1 MNNKTITLSKPYEFE
16 GETYTEIDLQGL
28 DDLKAKDL
36 SVVDKIHISKGCNPA
51 MSGLTVDYAMITASM
66 VTKKPLEFF
75 ENLPAKDA
83 MAIKNVVMRFFYKED

>member
-36 SVVDKIHISKGCNPA
+36 SVIDKIYISKGCNPA

-83 MAIKNVVMRFFYKED
+83 MAIKNVVMRFFYKEG

>member
-83 MAIKNVVMRFFYKED
+83 MAIKNVVMRFFYKEG